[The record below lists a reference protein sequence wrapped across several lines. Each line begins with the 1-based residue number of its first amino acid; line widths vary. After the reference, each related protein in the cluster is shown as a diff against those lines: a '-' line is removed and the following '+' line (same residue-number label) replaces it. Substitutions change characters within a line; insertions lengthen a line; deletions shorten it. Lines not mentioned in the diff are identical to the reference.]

1 MIKICK
7 KIFYQLKIGL
17 FPLLIAFTGNRLLDL
32 GCRTRPIPPD
42 RRTDLDIQIGDKESQ
57 TILIQSFKIKPNDT
71 IVSLKNRLSV
81 HLTKKNNSAYNK
93 SSAPEKTKKLLRDI
107 GVTKFPLVVTKLFFG
122 YEGSEIT
129 EDTALQNFPAGSIL
143 ALSKKVKI
151 DLENKNLRDVRL
163 YDLDLTGVNLKGA
176 TLIGTAFMNTNLTG
190 ANLTGAT
197 LMATKFINANLTD
210 ANLTNAN
217 LSNATLTGAN
227 LTGTIVS
234 QKELNLAIG
243 VTDEQRNQVREP

>member
-1 MIKICK
+1 MPLI
-7 KIFYQLKIGL
+7 LL
-17 FPLLIAFTGNRLLDL
+17 FALDL
-32 GCRTRPIPPD
+32 GCRTTPTPNETRPIPPD
-42 RRTDLDIQIGDKESQ
+42 RRTDFNIQIGDKESQ
-57 TILIQSFKIKPNDT
+57 TILIQSFKIKQNDT
-71 IVSLKNRLSV
+71 IVSLKDRLSI
-81 HLTKKNNSAYNK
+81 HLTQKNNSAYNK

-107 GVTKFPLVVTKLFFG
+107 GVTKFPLVVTKLFLG

-143 ALSKKVKI
+143 ALSKKVEI

-190 ANLTGAT
+190 ANLTGANLTNAT
-197 LMATKFINANLTD
+197 LMATKFINANLTN

-217 LSNATLTGAN
+217 LGNATLTGAN
-227 LTGTIVS
+227 LTRTIVS
-234 QKELNLAIG
+234 KKELSYASG
-243 VTDEQRNQVREP
+243 VTQEQLDQVIEP